1 MRWGGAAAD
10 DEDALYLWCQSRGEF
25 GCVGGLCDEEVKR
38 RKQTREGREGV
49 AEEAKA

>member
-25 GCVGGLCDEEVKR
+25 GCVGGLCDEEVKS
-38 RKQTREGREGV
+38 KLSPPPFPL
-49 AEEAKA
+49 KL